1 MAQLLTSRP
10 LTSGCARV
18 QGLVPF
24 GARGD
29 RSTPSWR
36 WAMLIVRDR
45 TGMRRQCARR
55 GPYPARAALE
65 RPYISRPGR
74 RSLRTRES
82 PPLFPPL
89 PPLPSAGCEPE
100 IEIFFGSFFL
110 VFLLDN
116 ASNMCPDSLYV
127 VLETCPRF
135 SSDVPGVRPLSPTPS
150 QRRPAAPQRGQ
161 DLGAAFDRR
170 RGAAFDRRPWCGL

>member
-1 MAQLLTSRP
+1 
-10 LTSGCARV
+10 
-18 QGLVPF
+18 
-24 GARGD
+24 
-29 RSTPSWR
+29 
-36 WAMLIVRDR
+36 MLIVRDR

-74 RSLRTRES
+74 RWFRTRES
-82 PPLFPPL
+82 PPLF

-127 VLETCPRF
+127 VFETSPRF
-135 SSDVPGVRPLSPTPS
+135 FPDVPECDPS
-150 QRRPAAPQRGQ
+150 
-161 DLGAAFDRR
+161 L
-170 RGAAFDRRPWCGL
+170 WL